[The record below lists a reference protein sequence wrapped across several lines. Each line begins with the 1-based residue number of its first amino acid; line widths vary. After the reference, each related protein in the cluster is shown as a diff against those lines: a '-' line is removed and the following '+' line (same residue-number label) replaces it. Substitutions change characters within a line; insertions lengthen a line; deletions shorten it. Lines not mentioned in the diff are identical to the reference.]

1 MFLNPLMLVATGAA
15 VLPVVIHLL
24 SRSRDRGVD
33 WGAMMFLD
41 GADANQE
48 RRSRLR
54 QWMLLAVR
62 SALLA
67 LLAVA
72 LARPVVLGRFGAPSA
87 AAAAQRA
94 TAVILLDCS
103 PSMDTDENGH
113 TRMALARA
121 AARQV
126 LALHRG
132 ERVSVVL
139 MGRDQPD
146 GEREPTTDLWDVGRR
161 IDSAEPGF
169 RRANVAEGLN
179 SALDALEKA
188 SAADPPAPPGGVR
201 TFARIYVI
209 SDRQAS
215 SWKEVD
221 DAFPA
226 HWKERLGQ
234 AQVAA
239 RLFVLPVGGGGGD
252 NVAVEEVKLTNGPLV
267 AGQPAQLQ
275 VTLRNYGQVR

>member
-72 LARPVVLGRFGAPSA
+72 LARPVVMGRFGAPSA
-87 AAAAQRA
+87 AAGAQRA

-139 MGRDQPD
+139 MGREQPEV
-146 GEREPTTDLWDVGRR
+146 EREPTADLWDVGRR
-161 IDSAEPGF
+161 IDAAEPGY
-169 RRANVAEGLN
+169 RRGNRAGGPPRAVDAPGEGFPPRPP
-179 SALDALEKA
+179 ALPTRRRGAGRPA
-188 SAADPPAPPGGVR
+188 FSDPPPP
-201 TFARIYVI
+201 
-209 SDRQAS
+209 
-215 SWKEVD
+215 
-221 DAFPA
+221 
-226 HWKERLGQ
+226 
-234 AQVAA
+234 
-239 RLFVLPVGGGGGD
+239 
-252 NVAVEEVKLTNGPLV
+252 
-267 AGQPAQLQ
+267 
-275 VTLRNYGQVR
+275 